1 MDLEY
6 RLEIEVPVRI
16 RVRQGRETAGRCGAA
31 NQKGAANDGGRTNR
45 FLQSV
50 HVR

>member
-6 RLEIEVPVRI
+6 RLEIELPV